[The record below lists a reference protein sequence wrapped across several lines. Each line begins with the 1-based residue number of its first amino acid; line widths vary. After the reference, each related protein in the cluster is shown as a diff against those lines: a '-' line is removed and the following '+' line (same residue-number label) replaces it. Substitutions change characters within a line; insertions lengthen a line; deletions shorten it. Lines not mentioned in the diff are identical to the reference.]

1 MKNLS
6 RGGTLAMAVLAV
18 VNSPVHAALGNKKV
32 ADKEVLVEANQV
44 PAGLI
49 ANEDGGFDIPLSLDM
64 FDADAAPPVDQSI
77 EEKIASLVVTKDS
90 VSTVEVVDT
99 KDEITVKVADLK
111 KLLPNGNIALLKTS
125 APPSEET
132 TEAKDL
138 AASEET
144 ASEEAADAGPE
155 VVIVSETIQVVGE
168 TSPADTET
176 VETATDNVTGSTM
189 ESVTET
195 AEVADEAA
203 EDLLSTTE
211 QAAPE
216 AAVESAEEAVKEV
229 ADQVTP
235 MPAPEAK
242 PPVVESPKEPSAI
255 ESIARAMK
263 PETPLEPLKDRRFTA
278 YISEKVFFT
287 QVEQGVTKGKLENS
301 RLHLATLYSEERDIV
316 LQGGI
321 SLDSTWS
328 KTLRL
333 SFGARA
339 YIALLGEENEDTFAA
354 AVGTEAAY
362 RIPFKAAPLEF
373 SASLYYAPDIMTF
386 GVGDRALDA
395 KVQLAIPFRK
405 NSALFTGI
413 RYFQVDTQPEDRE
426 VDNRLHV
433 GFRWNF
439 E

>member
-64 FDADAAPPVDQSI
+64 FEADATTPVDQSI

-90 VSTVEVVDT
+90 VSTIEVVDA

-125 APPSEET
+125 APPTEET
-132 TEAKDL
+132 TEAKDV
-138 AASEET
+138 A

-168 TSPADTET
+168 TSPAGTET
-176 VETATDNVTGSTM
+176 AETATDNVTGSTT
-189 ESVTET
+189 EAVTET

-211 QAAPE
+211 QAATE
-216 AAVESAEEAVKEV
+216 APVESAEEAVKAV

-235 MPAPEAK
+235 QPAPEAT
-242 PPVVESPKEPSAI
+242 PPAVESPKEPSAI
-255 ESIARAMK
+255 ESIAKAIK

-287 QVEQGVTKGKLENS
+287 QVEQGITKGKFENS